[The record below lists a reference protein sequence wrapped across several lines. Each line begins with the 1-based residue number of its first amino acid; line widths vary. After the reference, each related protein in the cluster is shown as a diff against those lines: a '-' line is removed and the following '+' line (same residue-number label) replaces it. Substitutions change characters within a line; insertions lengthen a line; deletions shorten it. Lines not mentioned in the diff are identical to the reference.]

1 MRITG
6 GEYRGRT
13 VYSGKTRN
21 IRPATDRV
29 RETIFAILPQ
39 YIDLY
44 KTKVIDLYA
53 GTGSLGFECLSR
65 GAKFVVFVDASRDAV
80 KIMKRTADELNCTN
94 RCEIV
99 LNTVERYIKNPS
111 HRGGLIFADPP
122 YALEGL
128 SDLPAM
134 IARAGIAER
143 EAVLLIEH
151 SKQTVFR
158 DDNAFTIFRQKVFG
172 NSIVSF
178 FRLHNSESNDRI
190 V

>member
-13 VYSGKTRN
+13 IYSGKTRS

-39 YIDLY
+39 YIDLFD
-44 KTKVIDLYA
+44 TTVVDLYA

-65 GAKFVVFVDASRDAV
+65 GAKFVVFVDISRDAV
-80 KIMKRTADELNCTN
+80 RMMEKTAGALQCSD

-99 LNTVERYIKNPS
+99 LSNVDRYLKNPG
-111 HRGGLIFADPP
+111 HHGGLIFADPP
-122 YALEGL
+122 YNLEE
-128 SDLPAM
+128 LPELPVK
-134 IARAGIAER
+134 IARAGIAR
-143 EAVLLIEH
+143 PEAVLVIEH
-151 SKQTVFR
+151 GKQTDFH
-158 DDNAFTIFRQKVFG
+158 DDNAFTMFRQKAFG

-178 FRLHNSESNDRI
+178 FTLH
-190 V
+190 